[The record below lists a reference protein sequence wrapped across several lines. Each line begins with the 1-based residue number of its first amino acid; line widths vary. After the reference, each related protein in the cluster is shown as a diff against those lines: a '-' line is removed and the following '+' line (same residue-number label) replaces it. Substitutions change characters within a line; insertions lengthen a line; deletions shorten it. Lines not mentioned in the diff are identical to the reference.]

1 MKGQLPS
8 TASLQCFVAAVE
20 HGNVTRAAEQLCL
33 TQSAVSRQIK
43 QLEDLLG
50 RPLFERVRQR
60 LVLTQ
65 AGARFHQ
72 QIAPVLDL
80 LAQAA
85 EEFRLYRP
93 GESLVLGIEPALA
106 GHWLLPQLPSFTD
119 NFPDISIHLMTDIHK
134 LYQRHAGCDLMVLF
148 GRGEWPG
155 YQVDY
160 LMGDEL
166 VAVVSPSLVARL
178 GPLTDMADLRRYPLL
193 HHKSPES
200 SSEIWWLASGL
211 TLAAIRE
218 MPGQRLE
225 NFPLLLQA
233 ALQGMGV
240 AILPWYFV
248 ADRIATGD
256 LVQLGQRLACEGGYY
271 LLSEADALASSGV
284 EAFREWMVSL
294 VKKT

>member
-1 MKGQLPS
+1 VKGQLPS
-8 TASLQCFVAAVE
+8 TASLQCFIAAVE

-72 QIAPVLDL
+72 QISPVLDL
-80 LAQAA
+80 LAQAV

-106 GHWLLPQLPSFTD
+106 GHWLLPQLPAFTD
-119 NFPDISIHLMTDIHK
+119 QFPDISIHLMTDIHK
-134 LYQRHAGCDLMVLF
+134 LYQRHPGCDLLVLF
-148 GRGEWPG
+148 GRGDWPG

-166 VAVVSPSLVARL
+166 VAVASPALVAKA
-178 GPLTDMADLRRYPLL
+178 GPVSGAEDLKRYPLL

-200 SSEIWWLASGL
+200 SSETWWRAHGMVDS
-211 TLAAIRE
+211 AIRQ

-248 ADRIATGD
+248 ADRIGAGD

-271 LLSEADALASSGV
+271 LLSEADTLASSGA